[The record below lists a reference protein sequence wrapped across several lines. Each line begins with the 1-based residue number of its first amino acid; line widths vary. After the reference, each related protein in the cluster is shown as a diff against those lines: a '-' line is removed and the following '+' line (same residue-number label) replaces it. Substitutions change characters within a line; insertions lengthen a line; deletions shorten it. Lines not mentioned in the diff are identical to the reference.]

1 MIRMD
6 IYEMKRDNLEKFE
19 EEKEKYNLKFAENY
33 NRKIQEFN
41 AAFDFNGS
49 EELQKMKSE
58 INNKINN
65 IINQISKANTERSK
79 LEDNL
84 KFEEAEKKD
93 LFISNSQYELE
104 NLRRRLSIVQ
114 SKIDSEKE
122 EKLGKVANEL
132 KTIAADYKEELQ
144 LVIENAREDLSDRYQ
159 KIIQDRSNFN
169 ANYAPVSYTLTEVD
183 NTIKKMNEYI

>member
-1 MIRMD
+1 MD

-159 KIIQDRSNFN
+159 KIIQDRSN
-169 ANYAPVSYTLTEVD
+169 YAPVSYTLTEVD

>member
-1 MIRMD
+1 MD
-6 IYEMKRDNLEKFE
+6 IYEMKKYNLEKFE

-41 AAFDFNGS
+41 TAFDFNGS

-65 IINQISKANTERSK
+65 IINQISKASTERSK

-93 LFISNSQYELE
+93 LFISNLQYERE
-104 NLRRRLSIVQ
+104 NLERRLSIVQ
-114 SKIDSEKE
+114 NKIDSEKE
-122 EKLGKVANEL
+122 EKLGEVAKEL

-144 LVIENAREDLSDRYQ
+144 LVIENAREDLSNRYQ
-159 KIIQDRSNFN
+159 KIIKDQSNFN

-183 NTIKKMNEYI
+183 NAIKKMNEYI